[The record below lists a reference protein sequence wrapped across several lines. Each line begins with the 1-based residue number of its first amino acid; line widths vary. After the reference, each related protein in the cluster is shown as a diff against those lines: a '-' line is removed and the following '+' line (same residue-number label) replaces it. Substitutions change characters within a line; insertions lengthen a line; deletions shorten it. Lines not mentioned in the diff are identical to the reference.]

1 MNGND
6 SKGPGDGGESAVPD
20 FSSEFKPGEYLRA
33 AKAHLRGGRQKAA
46 YAVIVEAMMHYPNE
60 PLILSYYGLLQ
71 GLVDRKHRSAVET
84 CKKAVGLCN
93 AKDAYSREVLYPVLL
108 LNLGKAYLAAGKKK
122 DAIDAFKR
130 GLSYDR
136 SHPDIRRELK
146 VLGER
151 KKPPLSFFGRANPIN
166 RLIGMLLHKVE
177 KARAGRTL

>member
-1 MNGND
+1 MIGHD
-6 SKGPGDGGESAVPD
+6 SKGPGEGGESAVPD

-46 YAVIVEAMMHYPNE
+46 YTVIVEAMMHYPNE

-84 CKKAVGLCN
+84 CKKAV
-93 AKDAYSREVLYPVLL
+93 LL
-108 LNLGKAYLAAGKKK
+108 LTLGKAYLAAGKKR

-151 KKPPLSFFGRANPIN
+151 KNPPVSFLGRANPIN
-166 RLIGMLLHKVE
+166 KLIGMLLHKVGKE
-177 KARAGRTL
+177 PAGKTL

>member
-1 MNGND
+1 MMDNN
-6 SKGPGDGGESAVPD
+6 SMGPGNEGASAPPDSSGEI
-20 FSSEFKPGEYLRA
+20 KPGEYLRA
-33 AKAHLRGGRQKAA
+33 AKAHLRSGKQKAA

-93 AKDAYSREVLYPVLL
+93 AKDAYSRDVLYPVLL

-151 KKPPLSFFGRANPIN
+151 KKPPVSFLGRENPIN
-166 RLIGMLLHKVE
+166 KLIGMLLHKGE
-177 KARAGRTL
+177 KGRRLGA